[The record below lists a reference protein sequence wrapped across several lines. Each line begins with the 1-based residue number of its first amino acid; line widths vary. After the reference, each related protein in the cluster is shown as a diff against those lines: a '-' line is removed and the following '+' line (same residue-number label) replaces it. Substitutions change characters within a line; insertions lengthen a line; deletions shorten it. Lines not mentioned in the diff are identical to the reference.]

1 MSNRP
6 DRPPRPTRAEP
17 RDIQEL
23 RQLKTTHPELAAAVD
38 MQVDLVEAQRRVQSR
53 VPLPWIRTDPEWLRA
68 QQASGQPAVRF
79 ADIPLDW
86 SDFRLSMRQTA
97 DILYRHGVL
106 DRDEHEHVLTLTR
119 DNDLPDLVRRWY
131 DAPPTGAEQSPEA
144 ATPNLSQV
152 LALAIRPFLS
162 RSADALAQGA
172 DFSEWRF
179 GHCPYCGWEPE
190 FATITPAGERRLICG
205 RCNAQWAFGAFT
217 CPHCGND
224 DRNRVTSLETP
235 DRWYRVYACD
245 VCRRYLK
252 AHDGRHAPRPV
263 LPAVDTIATLLLD
276 AVAVQRGYVG

>member
-1 MSNRP
+1 MTYRP
-6 DRPPRPTRAEP
+6 DRPPRPARAEP
-17 RDIQEL
+17 REIQEL
-23 RQLKTTHPELAAAVD
+23 RLLKTNHPELASAVE

-53 VPLPWIRTDPEWLRA
+53 VPLPWILTDPDWLRD
-68 QQASGQPAVRF
+68 QQANGHPAVRF
-79 ADIPLDW
+79 TDIPLDW

-97 DILYRHGVL
+97 DILYRYGVL
-106 DRDEHEHVLTLTR
+106 DRHEHERVLTLAH
-119 DNDLPDLVRRWY
+119 DNDLPDVVRQWY
-131 DAPPTGAEQSPEA
+131 AAAPAGGQGAEAE
-144 ATPNLSQV
+144 TPNLSQV

-162 RSADALAQGA
+162 RSADALAQSA
-172 DFSEWRF
+172 DFSGWRF

-205 RCNAQWAFGAFT
+205 RCTAQWAFGAFS
-217 CPHCGND
+217 CPYCGND
-224 DRNRVTSLETP
+224 DRSRVTSLETP
-235 DRWYRVYACD
+235 DRCYRVYACD